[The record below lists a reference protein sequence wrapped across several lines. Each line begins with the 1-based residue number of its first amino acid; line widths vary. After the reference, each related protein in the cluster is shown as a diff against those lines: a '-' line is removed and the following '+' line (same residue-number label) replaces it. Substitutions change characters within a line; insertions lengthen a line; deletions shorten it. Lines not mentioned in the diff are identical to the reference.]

1 MRAIVLLLLLAGCSA
16 EWHLT
21 QAVRKGGEVWR
32 YKYDTIIVTKERK
45 LTDTLILRE
54 IDSITVTNDKVR
66 VKLVRRF
73 DTIRVSATCIP
84 DTIRITKNLP
94 VKIQTQPRWVNSFYW
109 PLMAAFLIVLA
120 YCGLIRR

>member
-32 YKYDTIIVTKERK
+32 YKYDTVIVTKERK

-66 VKLVRRF
+66 VKLVRRW

-84 DTIRITKNLP
+84 DTIRITKEIP
-94 VKIQTQPRWVNSFYW
+94 VKIQTQPKRWSPFV
-109 PLMAAFLIVLA
+109 LQLLAVCAIVLGFA
-120 YCGLIRR
+120 SLIRR

>member
-1 MRAIVLLLLLAGCSA
+1 VRAIVLLLLLAGCSA

-21 QAVRKGGEVWR
+21 QAVKKGGEVWR
-32 YKYDTIIVTKERK
+32 YKYDTVIVTKERK

-66 VKLVRRF
+66 VKLVRRW

-84 DTIRITKNLP
+84 DTIRITKEIP
-94 VKIQTQPRWVNSFYW
+94 VKVATRPKGWSPFVLQ
-109 PLMAAFLIVLA
+109 LLAACAIVLGFA
-120 YCGLIRR
+120 SLIKR

>member
-32 YKYDTIIVTKERK
+32 YKYDTVIVTKERK
-45 LTDTLILRE
+45 LTDTLILRQV
-54 IDSITVTNDKVR
+54 DSITVTNDKVR
-66 VKLVRRF
+66 VKLVRRW

-84 DTIRITKNLP
+84 DTIRITKEIP
-94 VKIQTQPRWVNSFYW
+94 VKIQTQPKRWSPFFW
-109 PLMAAFLIVLA
+109 QLLAACAIVLGFA
-120 YCGLIRR
+120 SLIRR

>member
-1 MRAIVLLLLLAGCSA
+1 LLLLLAGCSA

-66 VKLVRRF
+66 VKLVRRW

-84 DTIRITKNLP
+84 DTIRITKEIP
-94 VKIQTQPRWVNSFYW
+94 VKVATKSKGWTPFVLQLLAVCV
-109 PLMAAFLIVLA
+109 IVLGFA
-120 YCGLIRR
+120 SLIKR

>member
-1 MRAIVLLLLLAGCSA
+1 VRAIVLLLLLAGCSA

-32 YKYDTIIVTKERK
+32 YKYDTVIVTKERK

-66 VKLVRRF
+66 VKLVRRW

-84 DTIRITKNLP
+84 DTIRITKNIP
-94 VKIQTQPRWVNSFYW
+94 VKVSTKPKWWTPFVLQLLAVCV
-109 PLMAAFLIVLA
+109 IVLGFA
-120 YCGLIRR
+120 SLIRR

>member
-21 QAVRKGGEVWR
+21 QAVKKGGEVWR
-32 YKYDTIIVTKERK
+32 YKYDTVIVTKERK
-45 LTDTLILRE
+45 LTDTLVLRE

-66 VKLVRRF
+66 VKLVRNW

-84 DTIRITKNLP
+84 DTIRITKEIP
-94 VKIQTQPRWVNSFYW
+94 VKIQTQPKRWSPFV
-109 PLMAAFLIVLA
+109 LQLLAACAIVLGFA
-120 YCGLIRR
+120 SLIRR